1 MDIFRLNTTV
11 TELPI
16 KVLLSLKPIHEDIKR
31 FASDELHACYKSSK
45 IILEQLKKHPE
56 LLDGIEDLSQLE
68 KHKDTLELFFRPL
81 FPDLLQDNEIKVI
94 TMPFTF
100 EAFHPSKRFAQILE
114 NAGDDFEFNLSGFN
128 IDKMYLYACSFIL
141 AKYYG
146 RPILKVSRP
155 TYLDIPDQ
163 KTGQMKHYRL
173 MFNADH
179 MDLIKTDKAPDLTD
193 EEIDELLLFGNDIE
207 KWKEKF
213 PPGSFIA
220 KGFGIINLFDTTQD
234 VIISKIR
241 SLFLRKDEDVF
252 TDFEKGIQEL
262 FAIPDLRV
270 GISMYNTDTKH
281 TVGAHYNKKVQ
292 SVFIAGGEE
301 INYETM
307 FCQGINSCVIDESK
321 TFAIPDIEFYG
332 NRTNYN
338 FFYQKLKQNNIG
350 SLILIPIYVKGQYLQ
365 IIEVASVR
373 KNELNM
379 ISAARLEDIIPFIKI
394 AAERYLDES
403 ENEIESTIQENY
415 TSIHPAVKWRFT
427 EAANNY
433 NAQKLDGEEN
443 PILEDI
449 VFENVYPL
457 YGQSDI
463 VASSAARNNAIQ
475 KDLEKQLSL
484 VINTFKKVRT
494 INNLPIYKKLIF
506 TVQKHLKSVKQGLNA
521 GDEVA
526 ILDFLKREIYPVF
539 NHIMT
544 LDSRIEEAVKSYMTQ
559 IDPDLKVVYECR
571 KAYEQ
576 SVTMLNEKLAG
587 FLDKKQEEAQKM
599 FPHYFERYKTDGVEY
614 NMYIGNTL
622 VNDREFASVYLHNLR
637 LWQLEIMCEIEN
649 IAYDLV
655 EKMPYS
661 LRVASLILVHSSP
674 LAIKFRMDE
683 KQFDVDGAYNVR
695 YEIVKKRI
703 DKSHI
708 KGTSERLTQAGKI
721 AIVYSNDNDVE
732 EYLNYIEYLQSEKL
746 LGKVEMLELEDLQG
760 VSGLKAIR
768 VEVIYNN
775 KNRKNVRSKKSI
787 EKMVADL
794 GIVTNKN

>member
-1 MDIFRLNTTV
+1 
-11 TELPI
+11 
-16 KVLLSLKPIHEDIKR
+16 
-31 FASDELHACYKSSK
+31 
-45 IILEQLKKHPE
+45 
-56 LLDGIEDLSQLE
+56 
-68 KHKDTLELFFRPL
+68 
-81 FPDLLQDNEIKVI
+81 
-94 TMPFTF
+94 
-100 EAFHPSKRFAQILE
+100 
-114 NAGDDFEFNLSGFN
+114 
-128 IDKMYLYACSFIL
+128 
-141 AKYYG
+141 
-146 RPILKVSRP
+146 
-155 TYLDIPDQ
+155 
-163 KTGQMKHYRL
+163 
-173 MFNADH
+173 
-179 MDLIKTDKAPDLTD
+179 
-193 EEIDELLLFGNDIE
+193 
-207 KWKEKF
+207 
-213 PPGSFIA
+213 
-220 KGFGIINLFDTTQD
+220 
-234 VIISKIR
+234 
-241 SLFLRKDEDVF
+241 
-252 TDFEKGIQEL
+252 
-262 FAIPDLRV
+262 
-270 GISMYNTDTKH
+270 
-281 TVGAHYNKKVQ
+281 
-292 SVFIAGGEE
+292 
-301 INYETM
+301 
-307 FCQGINSCVIDESK
+307 
-321 TFAIPDIEFYG
+321 
-332 NRTNYN
+332 
-338 FFYQKLKQNNIG
+338 
-350 SLILIPIYVKGQYLQ
+350 
-365 IIEVASVR
+365 
-373 KNELNM
+373 M